1 MRLGAI
7 AQCTSGWT
15 TLLQVGAV
23 DELRERLFEAGRAWH
38 VERGAERDALRRAY
52 KQLERALSVGISRS
66 AAATIVGVAR
76 QTSARAVTMPSK
88 RRISVGPVSHQLGVH
103 WRDGVIYP
111 PTLDAHQRRDVERA
125 KQRLENAGNQLA
137 AARENTARTRAV
149 LTGAIREALAAQI
162 PRREIARVAGI
173 ARDSVSDLLK

>member
-1 MRLGAI
+1 M
-7 AQCTSGWT
+7 
-15 TLLQVGAV
+15 LQVGAV
-23 DELRERLFEAGRAWH
+23 DELRERLRDAGQAWH
-38 VERGAERDALRRAY
+38 VARGAERDALRRAY

-76 QTSARAVTMPSK
+76 QTSARAVTMPSR

-125 KQRLENAGNQLA
+125 SRRLQNAGDQLA
-137 AARENTARTRAV
+137 AARENTVHARAV
-149 LTGAIREALAAQI
+149 LAGAIREAMAAQI
-162 PRREIARVAGI
+162 PRREIARVAGL
-173 ARDSVSDLLK
+173 ARDSVGDLLK